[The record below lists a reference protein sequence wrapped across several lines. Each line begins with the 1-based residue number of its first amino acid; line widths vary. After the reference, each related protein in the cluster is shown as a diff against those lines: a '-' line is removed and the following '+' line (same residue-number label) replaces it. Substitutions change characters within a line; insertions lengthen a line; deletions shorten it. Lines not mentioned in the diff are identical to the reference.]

1 MTTVF
6 FHTMIEREQM
16 DFFMKTKPPNSQI
29 CLDATLKQMRLVN
42 HTIDKKHDV
51 FQWTVSPQKRHSKL
65 RHASTA
71 QELNI
76 LLKQFD
82 MVISLHTYS
91 HVIPTVIVSLFWLW
105 IYVEFQGSSR
115 TCSTFGGV
123 LLSLTLDG
131 NVPMI
136 FLLYTGIYFGRGPPS
151 SSDHKD
157 ILCTR
162 CHYGSTFKRHR
173 FQ

>member
-1 MTTVF
+1 MMRF
-6 FHTMIEREQM
+6 NELFHH
-16 DFFMKTKPPNSQI
+16 K
-29 CLDATLKQMRLVN
+29 
-42 HTIDKKHDV
+42 
-51 FQWTVSPQKRHSKL
+51 KRHRKL

-82 MVISLHTYS
+82 MAISLHTYS
-91 HVIPTVIVSLFWLW
+91 HVIPTAAIVCLFWPW

-131 NVPMI
+131 NGQGFAQETAQWHQTECTNHI
-136 FLLYTGIYFGRGPPS
+136 LIICIYFGRGPPS

-157 ILCTR
+157 ILCTT
-162 CHYGSTFKRHR
+162 CMKRASLMAVLSNGTDSNHHSLI
-173 FQ
+173 